1 MTIMTKEFNH
11 ENFKF
16 IIKVALDVEIERS
29 PNGKRWSEVGIKHI
43 GTPEWRKDERCLT
56 ISVVNIIQELE
67 KAAKLFANEELKLSQ
82 MEKTLFTMGF
92 EIQK

>member
-1 MTIMTKEFNH
+1 MTKEFNH
-11 ENFKF
+11 DNFKF

-56 ISVVNIIQELE
+56 ISVASMIEELE
-67 KAAKLFANEELKLSQ
+67 NAAKLFANQELRLSQ
-82 MEKTLFTMGF
+82 MEKTLLTMGF
-92 EIQK
+92 EIEK